1 MLLAI
6 QYISFQSKTA
16 LLPTSGL
23 FIEFHCFE
31 FNIKSTLSYVK
42 NKLEWIFCSPHEIV
56 VNAENTCFLMKTF
69 GMCFLSFYAEKIDN
83 EGT

>member
-6 QYISFQSKTA
+6 HYISFQSKTA

-31 FNIKSTLSYVK
+31 FNIKSTLSCIKKQVGM
-42 NKLEWIFCSPHEIV
+42 NFCSPHEIV

-69 GMCFLSFYAEKIDN
+69 GTCFLSFYAKKIDN